1 MHPLLARQ
9 LKNAGI
15 TLDALPPE
23 MAKFALAVG
32 DAYEEIDADR
42 QLSERSSELTSH
54 ELFERNRELTARN
67 RELDALRQAGLDCI
81 ITMDH
86 DGLIREFNPAAEHT
100 FGYRREEVLG
110 RRMSEVVVAP
120 RFRERHEQGLSR
132 YLTNG
137 EGPVLGTRIEVVAI
151 RSDGTEF
158 PVELAISVV
167 RTEGKPLF
175 VAYLREISDR
185 KSAEEESRR
194 AEKLAIVASR
204 TDNAV
209 IITDIDGRIEWVND
223 GFTRISGYTIEEVM
237 GKKPGVLLQ
246 GPETDPATVQYMR
259 DQLDQGMGFKVEVLN
274 YSKTGRK
281 YWLAIE
287 VQPICDAAGM
297 LRNFM
302 AIESDISERKR
313 VEQELQ
319 QAKEQAEAASRSKSE
334 FLANMSHEIRTP
346 LNGVTGM
353 TDLLLGTDLQP
364 HQRRYVQ
371 VAKSSADSL
380 LVVINQILD
389 FSKIEAGKLELEAI
403 DFELRPIIEE
413 VAEMLAYR
421 AASKGLELAYWIDP
435 KAPTSL
441 HGDPARLRQVLIN
454 LVNNAVKFTHKGEVV
469 VRVAAESSDDDRAQL
484 RFSVVDTG
492 MGIPAE
498 RRDRLFKAFSQLDA
512 STTRKFG
519 GTGLGLAICKQVVEL
534 MGGDIGVESMEGK
547 GSTFWFTA
555 PFARRNAGTAAP
567 TPLDLK
573 GLRAMAI
580 DDNAAVRTI
589 LCEQLVAWGLRA
601 EGAADSE
608 EALRQLRQAAAEGTP
623 YSIALIDAGSPA
635 RAGLQ
640 LIGTIRGDDAL
651 SRTAMV
657 LMTTLESPVPP
668 DEVKAAGICDAI
680 TKPLRQSQLFD
691 AVIRAAAAW
700 RGETPPQLANDAAPA
715 RQPNALRPA
724 RILLAED
731 NEVNQLVAS
740 EILTRSGFE
749 CDVVGDGRRAV
760 EAASQQQYD
769 AILMDCQMPH
779 MDGFQATAEI
789 RSREKQQSGG
799 GPKRRVPIIALT
811 ANALKGDRE
820 QCLAAGM
827 TDYLSKPLDPRLL
840 VATLNK
846 LLGRS
851 PSPAARASD
860 AAPTPQERPMDLDA
874 LLVRCMGDAEF
885 RGRLLA
891 KFPDQVTGCLQK
903 INEALSARD
912 ATSLARAAHG
922 LKGTAANL
930 SAPAVQRVAAEIE
943 ALGKAGSL
951 SEAERLIETLRTEVD
966 RCLAFVRRPQG
977 VTMLTEES
985 TI

>member
-9 LKNAGI
+9 LKNARI
-15 TLDALPPE
+15 ALDALPPE
-23 MAKFALAVG
+23 MGRFVMAVG
-32 DAYEEIDADR
+32 AAYEEIDADR
-42 QLSERSSELTSH
+42 QLSERSLELTSQ
-54 ELFERNRELTARN
+54 ELFERNRELTTRN

-86 DGLIREFNPAAEHT
+86 EGQIREFNPAAEQT
-100 FGYRREEVLG
+100 FGYRREEVIG
-110 RRMSEVVVAP
+110 RKMADVVFP
-120 RFRERHEQGLSR
+120 PQFREAHSRGLAR
-132 YLTNG
+132 YLTSG
-137 EGPVLGTRIEVVAI
+137 EEPALGTRVEVVAA
-151 RSDGTEF
+151 RRDGTEF

-175 VAYLREISDR
+175 VAYVREISDR
-185 KSAEEESRR
+185 KRADAESRR

-223 GFTRISGYTIEEVM
+223 GFTRISGYSIEEVM
-237 GKKPGVLLQ
+237 GKKPGAFLQ
-246 GPETDPATVQYMR
+246 GPETDPATVLYIR
-259 DQLDQGMGFKVEVLN
+259 EQLNKGEGFKVEILN
-274 YSKTGRK
+274 YSKIGRK

-302 AIESDISERKR
+302 AIESDITERKR

-389 FSKIEAGKLELEAI
+389 FSKIEAGKLELETI

-435 KAPTSL
+435 KTPTSL
-441 HGDPARLRQVLIN
+441 RGDPARLRQVLIN

-469 VRVAAESSDDDRAQL
+469 VRVVPESIAAGQAQL
-484 RFSVVDTG
+484 RFSVIDTG
-492 MGIPAE
+492 MGIPPE
-498 RRDRLFKAFSQLDA
+498 RRDRLFRAFSQLDA
-512 STTRKFG
+512 STTRRFG

-534 MGGDIGVESMEGK
+534 MGGNIAVESTEGK

-555 PFARRNAGTAAP
+555 SLAHRQAGVTPP
-567 TPLDLK
+567 TPVDLK
-573 GLRAMAI
+573 GLRALAI

-589 LCEQLVAWGLRA
+589 LCEQLGAWGLRA

-608 EALRQLRQAAAEGTP
+608 EALRLLRAAAASGKP
-623 YSIALIDAGSPA
+623 FSIALLDAGSPA

-640 LIGTIRGDDAL
+640 LIGTIRGDDTL
-651 SRTAMV
+651 TGTAMV

-668 DEVKAAGICDAI
+668 DEVKAAGVCDAV

-700 RGETPPQLANDAAPA
+700 RGETLPRTSEAAPA
-715 RQPNALRPA
+715 RQPSALRAA

-789 RSREKQQSGG
+789 RAREASQPGVG
-799 GPKRRVPIIALT
+799 KRRVPIIALT

-827 TDYLSKPLDPRLL
+827 TDYISKPLDPRLL

-846 LLGRS
+846 LLGRTPAPAPAS
-851 PSPAARASD
+851 IDPKPAA
-860 AAPTPQERPMDLDA
+860 QEKPMDLDA

-885 RGRLLA
+885 RGKLLA

-903 INEALSARD
+903 INEALAAKD
-912 ATSLARAAHG
+912 ATGLARAAHG

-943 ALGKAGSL
+943 SLGKAGSL
-951 SEAERLIETLRTEVD
+951 SEAERLIEGLRTEVA
-966 RCLAFVRRPQG
+966 RCLEFVKRPQG

-985 TI
+985 KI

>member
-15 TLDALPPE
+15 ALDALPLE
-23 MAKFALAVG
+23 MGRFVMAVG
-32 DAYEEIDADR
+32 AAYEEIDADR
-42 QLSERSSELTSH
+42 QLSERSLELTSQ
-54 ELFERNRELTARN
+54 ELFARNRELTTRN

-86 DGLIREFNPAAEHT
+86 EGQIREFNPAAEQT
-100 FGYRREEVLG
+100 FGYRREEVIG
-110 RRMSEVVVAP
+110 RKMADVVFPPLHRDAHA
-120 RFRERHEQGLSR
+120 RGLAR
-132 YLTNG
+132 YLTCG
-137 EGPVLGTRIEVVAI
+137 EEPALGTRVEVVAG
-151 RSDGTEF
+151 RRDGSEF

-167 RTEGKPLF
+167 RTESKPLF
-175 VAYLREISDR
+175 VAYIREISDR
-185 KSAEEESRR
+185 KRAEAESRR

-223 GFTRISGYTIEEVM
+223 GFTRISGYSIDEVM
-237 GKKPGVLLQ
+237 GKKPGSLLQ
-246 GPETDPATVQYMR
+246 GPETDPATVLYIR
-259 DQLDQGMGFKVEVLN
+259 EQLNKGEGFKVEILN

-302 AIESDISERKR
+302 AIESDITERKR
-313 VEQELQ
+313 VEHELQ

-389 FSKIEAGKLELEAI
+389 FSKIEAGKLELETI

-435 KAPTSL
+435 KTPTSL
-441 HGDPARLRQVLIN
+441 RGDPARLRQVLIN

-469 VRVAAESSDDDRAQL
+469 VRVAPESTSAGQTKL
-484 RFSVVDTG
+484 RFSVIDTG
-492 MGIPAE
+492 TGIAPE
-498 RRDRLFKAFSQLDA
+498 RRDRLFKAFSQVDA

-519 GTGLGLAICKQVVEL
+519 GTGLGLAICKQVIEL
-534 MGGDIGVESMEGK
+534 MGGNIAAESTEGK

-555 PFARRNAGTAAP
+555 SFAHRQAGVAP
-567 TPLDLK
+567 STPVDLK
-573 GLRAMAI
+573 GLRALAI

-589 LCEQLVAWGLRA
+589 LCEQLGAWGLRA

-608 EALRQLRQAAAEGTP
+608 EALRLLRAAAASGKP
-623 YSIALIDAGSPA
+623 FSIALLDAGSPA

-640 LIGTIRGDDAL
+640 LIGTIRGDDVL
-651 SRTAMV
+651 TRTAMV

-668 DEVKAAGICDAI
+668 DEVKAAGVCDAV

-691 AVIRAAAAW
+691 AVIRAAATW
-700 RGETPPQLANDAAPA
+700 RGETLPQTSEAAPA
-715 RQPNALRPA
+715 RQPSALRPA

-779 MDGFQATAEI
+779 MDGFKATAEI
-789 RSREKQQSGG
+789 RALEASQRGT

-820 QCLAAGM
+820 QCIAAGM
-827 TDYLSKPLDPRLL
+827 TDYISKPLDPRLL
-840 VATLNK
+840 IATLNK
-846 LLGRS
+846 LLGRD
-851 PSPAARASD
+851 PAPAK
-860 AAPTPQERPMDLDA
+860 PTIESKPAVAEKPMDLDA

-891 KFPDQVTGCLQK
+891 RFPDQVTDCLQK
-903 INEALSARD
+903 INDALSAKD
-912 ATSLARAAHG
+912 ATGLARAAHG

-943 ALGKAGSL
+943 SLGKAGSL
-951 SEAERLIETLRTEVD
+951 SEAQRLIESLRTEVD
-966 RCLAFVRRPQG
+966 RCLEFVKRPQG
-977 VTMLTEES
+977 VTMLTQES
-985 TI
+985 KI